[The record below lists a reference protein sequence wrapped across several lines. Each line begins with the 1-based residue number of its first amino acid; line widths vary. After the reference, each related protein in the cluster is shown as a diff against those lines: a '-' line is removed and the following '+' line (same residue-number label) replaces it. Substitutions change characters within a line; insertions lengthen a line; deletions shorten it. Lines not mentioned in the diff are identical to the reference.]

1 MFEQEIYL
9 LITDPLQARQIII
22 TGRVQGVGFRP
33 FVSRLAHQHKLSG
46 WVRNRAGQV
55 EIWVQGSVKNLALF
69 EQQLISNAPPLA
81 QPDHSVTRIVTA
93 VDFDTFTILP
103 SVVGDVSQA
112 HIPPDYFTC
121 DECLA
126 EMRDKTQRRYRYP
139 FINCTQCG
147 PRYTLI
153 KQLPYDRPNTS
164 MADFPLC
171 PECRKDYENP
181 LDRRFH
187 AQPLACPACGPTLG
201 FRQSGMADINDNE
214 AAIKATVAALQAGL
228 IVAVKGIVG
237 YHLLCSATSEAVVLT
252 LRLRKQRRFKPL
264 AVMLPWS
271 GEDGLDQVRH
281 YTEATATELAQLT
294 DPSRP
299 IVLIKKCLN
308 TDLAEAVAPGMHEL
322 GIMLPYSPLHHL
334 LLQDYHAPLIATSA
348 NISGEPV
355 LTEAEQ
361 VETRLG
367 HIADAFLH
375 HNRPI
380 LRPADDSVYRV
391 IAGKPQA
398 IRIGRGMAPLE
409 FTLPFSLDCPMLAVG
424 GQMKNTIALAWDK
437 RVVISPHIGD
447 LGSPRSQQVFEQTI
461 ADLIR
466 LYGLTVKQCVC
477 DAHPDYSASRWAER
491 SGFTVHKVFHHH
503 AHAAALAAEHQ
514 VTQTMLVFTWDGTG
528 YGEDGTIWGGEGLLG
543 KPGNWQRV
551 SSFKSF
557 RLPGGEKAGREPW
570 RSALALCWQ
579 QGDDWPECPV
589 EAGLLKQAWQKQIN
603 SPLSSSVGRLFD
615 AAAALTG
622 IVQQA
627 DFDGH
632 APMWLEAAGSGIAS
646 AGIDLPLTCNAD
658 GLWLSDWAPLLAMLR
673 NQQLT
678 LLKRSGCF
686 HASLAMALVKQAKQ
700 IRTKHPFISVG
711 LTGGV
716 FQNRLLTDYVTLLL
730 QAEGFTVCLP
740 KQLPGNDAGISFGQ
754 IIEAGSYLSKNC

>member
-1 MFEQEIYL
+1 M
-9 LITDPLQARQIII
+9 TI

-33 FVSRLAHQHKLSG
+33 FVSRLAHQHNLSG
-46 WVRNRAGQV
+46 WVRNHAGQV

-69 EQQLISNAPPLA
+69 EHQLINNAPPLA
-81 QPDHSVTRIVTA
+81 QPDQPVTQIVTA
-93 VDFDTFTILP
+93 IDLGTFTIRP
-103 SVVGDVSQA
+103 SVAGDVSQA

-121 DECLA
+121 NDCLA

-171 PECRKDYENP
+171 SECRKDYENP

-187 AQPLACPACGPTLG
+187 AQPLACPNCGPALAFHRPG
-201 FRQSGMADINDNE
+201 NADINDNE
-214 AAIKATVAALQAGL
+214 GAIKATIAALQAGL
-228 IVAVKGIVG
+228 IVAVKGIGG
-237 YHLLCSATSEAVVLT
+237 YHLLCSATSEAVVLK

-271 GEDGLDQVRH
+271 GDDGLDQVRH
-281 YTEATATELAQLT
+281 YTEATATELAQLS
-294 DPSRP
+294 DPNRP
-299 IVLIKKCLN
+299 IVLIKKRLN
-308 TDLAEAVAPGMHEL
+308 TNLAQSIAPEMHEL

-334 LLQDYHAPLIATSA
+334 LLQDYGAPLIATSA

-361 VETRLG
+361 VESRLG
-367 HIADAFLH
+367 LIADTFLH

-380 LRPADDSVYRV
+380 LRPADDSVYKV
-391 IAGKPQA
+391 IGGSARA
-398 IRIGRGMAPLE
+398 IRVGRGMAPLE
-409 FTLPFSLDCPMLAVG
+409 FTLPFSLACPLLAVG
-424 GQMKNTIALAWDK
+424 GQMKNTIALAWDQ

-461 ADLIR
+461 ADLTR

-491 SGFTVHKVFHHH
+491 SGLTVHKVFHHH
-503 AHAAALAAEHQ
+503 AHASALAAEYKIAE
-514 VTQTMLVFTWDGTG
+514 TLLVFTWDGTG
-528 YGEDGTIWGGEGLLG
+528 FGEDGTIWGGEGLLG
-543 KPGNWQRV
+543 KQGNWRRV
-551 SSFKSF
+551 SSFKPY

-570 RSALALCWQ
+570 RSALSLCWE

-589 EAGLLKQAWQKQIN
+589 ETGLLKQAWQKQIN

-632 APMWLEAAGSGIAS
+632 APMWLEAAGSGIVS
-646 AGIDLPLTCNAD
+646 AGIDLPLTCNRD

-678 LLKRSGCF
+678 LSKRSNCF
-686 HASLAMALVKQAKQ
+686 HASLAMALVKQARQ
-700 IRTKHPFISVG
+700 IRSEHQFISVG

-730 QAEGFTVCLP
+730 QAEGYTVCLP

-754 IIEAGSYLSKNC
+754 IIEAGSYLTKAG

>member
-1 MFEQEIYL
+1 MTIDQ
-9 LITDPLQARQIII
+9 LQARKITI

-33 FVSRLAHQHKLSG
+33 FVSRLAHQHNLSG

-55 EIWVQGSVKNLALF
+55 EIWVQGSLKNLALF

-81 QPDHSVTRIVTA
+81 KPDHPVTQIVTG
-93 VDFDTFTILP
+93 VDFDTFIILP
-103 SVVGDVSQA
+103 SVAGDVSQA

-121 DECLA
+121 DDCLA

-171 PECRKDYENP
+171 SECRKDYENP

-187 AQPLACPACGPTLG
+187 AQPLACPACGPTLAFHRPG
-201 FRQSGMADINDNE
+201 SADINDNE

-228 IVAVKGIVG
+228 IVAVKGIGG

-271 GEDGLDQVRH
+271 GDDGLDQVRH
-281 YTEATATELAQLT
+281 YTKTSATELTQLT
-294 DPSRP
+294 DQSRP

-308 TDLAEAVAPGMHEL
+308 ADLAESVAPEMHEL

-334 LLQDYHAPLIATSA
+334 LLQDYGAPLIATSA

-361 VETRLG
+361 VESRLG
-367 HIADAFLH
+367 LIADAFLH

-380 LRPADDSVYRV
+380 LRPADDSVYKV
-391 IAGKPQA
+391 IGGSARA
-398 IRIGRGMAPLE
+398 IRVGRGMAPLE
-409 FTLPFSLDCPMLAVG
+409 FTLPFSLACPLLAVG
-424 GQMKNTIALAWDK
+424 GQMKNTIALAWDQ

-461 ADLIR
+461 ADLTR

-491 SGFTVHKVFHHH
+491 SGFSVHKVFHHH

-514 VTQTMLVFTWDGTG
+514 IAETMLVFTWDGTG
-528 YGEDGTIWGGEGLLG
+528 FGEDGTIWGGEGLLG
-543 KPGNWQRV
+543 KPGDWRRV
-551 SSFKSF
+551 SSFKPY

-579 QGDDWPECPV
+579 QGDEWPECPV
-589 EAGLLKQAWQKQIN
+589 ETGLLKQTWQKQIN
-603 SPLSSSVGRLFD
+603 CPLSSSVGRLFD

-646 AGIDLPLTCNAD
+646 AGIDLPLTCNRD
-658 GLWLSDWAPLLAMLR
+658 GLWLSDWAPLLSMLQ
-673 NQQLT
+673 NQHLT
-678 LLKRSGCF
+678 LSKRSSCF

-700 IRTKHPFISVG
+700 IQTEHQFINVG

-754 IIEAGSYLSKNC
+754 IIEAGSYLTKAR